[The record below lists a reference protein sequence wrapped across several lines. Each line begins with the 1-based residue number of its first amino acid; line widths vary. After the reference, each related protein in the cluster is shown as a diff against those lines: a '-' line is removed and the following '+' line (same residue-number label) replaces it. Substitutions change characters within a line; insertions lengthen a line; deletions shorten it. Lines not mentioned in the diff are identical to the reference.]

1 MFGSVV
7 KLPVGV
13 TTSQSLISGLFPD
26 FFFLLMLALGGNH
39 DGPSTWVP
47 AIPMEY
53 LGRVPGAWL
62 PEHMTS
68 KPAGGKLSRS
78 LSPTS
83 LKSKTT
89 KKSPLLNIKKSHC
102 EC

>member
-13 TTSQSLISGLFPD
+13 TASQSLISGLFPD
-26 FFFLLMLALGGNH
+26 FFFLLMLALEGNH

-47 AIPMEY
+47 AIPMED
-53 LGRVPGAWL
+53 LGRVLGAWL

-83 LKSKTT
+83 LKSKTN
-89 KKSPLLNIKKSHC
+89 KKISFVEHKKKPL
-102 EC
+102 